1 MQGLI
6 CWRSKQRKGYRQLA
20 HTFALLQNVLSAP
33 PLTLKRALTTRVPS
47 QKRNICPRLPSI
59 LTPLLLTFHRFAILY
74 SLSRVPC
81 LIIRNKMHLTSRFSF
96 HLSLFFHFFFLCWL
110 FLQLCFSKTLTSIH
124 SISILSVPS
133 FCLSFFSLV
142 SCYVYLAL
150 RISFIFFST
159 FFLFISAYLFSRSV
173 KLGNYATLPAYLL
186 SRVLASRV
194 FPNTLSPRRLK
205 NAELKDR
212 IFVIGNSERNR
223 RKRDKAKGQDLNRIF
238 IIRANRLIVGQ

>member
-96 HLSLFFHFFFLCWL
+96 HLSLFFHFFFFYVDFFFNFAFQKRLPPYIL
-110 FLQLCFSKTLTSIH
+110 FPYLAFH
-124 SISILSVPS
+124 RFAILSSPS
-133 FCLSFFSLV
+133 CLVMYILRCVSLLSFFLPFSSLFLLIFFLDRLNLV
-142 SCYVYLAL
+142 TTRRYL
-150 RISFIFFST
+150 RIS
-159 FFLFISAYLFSRSV
+159 
-173 KLGNYATLPAYLL
+173 
-186 SRVLASRV
+186 
-194 FPNTLSPRRLK
+194 
-205 NAELKDR
+205 
-212 IFVIGNSERNR
+212 
-223 RKRDKAKGQDLNRIF
+223 
-238 IIRANRLIVGQ
+238 